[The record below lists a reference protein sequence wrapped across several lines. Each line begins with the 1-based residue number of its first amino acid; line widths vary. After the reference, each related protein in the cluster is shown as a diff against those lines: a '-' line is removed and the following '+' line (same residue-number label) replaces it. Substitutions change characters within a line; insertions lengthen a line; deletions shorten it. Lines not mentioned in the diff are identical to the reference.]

1 MITHF
6 SNRRKAFT
14 IVELMVVLAIG
25 TIVAAI
31 VVGGF
36 RSVSE
41 GNRKTSCQA
50 NLAQIYLASKQYAQ
64 DFDGRFP
71 YFNGV
76 SSSVA
81 PNGGMA
87 NAAGNAPRSGFGLW
101 TLYAFTP
108 ASPSVGS
115 KDQNCQPENEFDH
128 TNDAFVEPESG
139 SRSLTGYARSLKMF
153 HCPSD
158 KYAVTVGYSVDNCGT
173 LLQKTMTSGE
183 PIFTTDVTNQ
193 RLINPFFMS
202 YQGEDALPSAVTQT
216 YSVYRQPYVPNNA
229 VTGRQLQPFIVG
241 PGATPGTFDTKPIK
255 RLPDP
260 TTVITWC
267 RFHRSLSNRNT
278 TIDGKRN
285 YDNVLFYDGSVQF
298 LPTRMNATNGSST
311 NTGGLT
317 GWNRLPRGAFR

>member
-1 MITHF
+1 
-6 SNRRKAFT
+6 
-14 IVELMVVLAIG
+14 MVVLAIG

-71 YFNGV
+71 YFNGGE
-76 SSSVA
+76 A
-81 PNGGMA
+81 A
-87 NAAGNAPRSGFGLW
+87 NSTQIGFGLW
-101 TLYAFTP
+101 NLYAFTP
-108 ASPSVGS
+108 NDGTA
-115 KDQNCQPENEFDH
+115 QNCNESSK
-128 TNDAFVEPESG
+128 TNFAFPEPEANSG
-139 SRSLTGYARSLKMF
+139 RLTGYARALKIF

-158 KYAVTVGYSVDNCGT
+158 QFTESAKYSIDNCATRPSPART
-173 LLQKTMTSGE
+173 LTTGE
-183 PIFTTDVTNQ
+183 PIFTPDGTTQ
-193 RLINPFFMS
+193 RYINPLFMS
-202 YQGEDALPSAVTQT
+202 YQVQDDVGAEQT
-216 YSVYRQPYVPNNA
+216 YSVFREAYVPND
-229 VTGRQLQPFIVG
+229 GDRSSFRQLQPFQGDATNTIVRR
-241 PGATPGTFDTKPIK
+241 A
-255 RLPDP
+255 PDA

-267 RFHRSLSNRNT
+267 RFHRSLSDRYT
-278 TIDGKRN
+278 TRDKRN